1 MGTTKGNLHPKQYE
15 IYRRTKKAGH
25 RLTLSDGT
33 AVALNRKVNS
43 TIVKDAGLA
52 KQIEQEFGHKGG
64 SGDVLV
70 VEVDNNHLHEADNRG
85 HRYTFTVPELPWQK
99 TGKKGGSKERG

>member
-1 MGTTKGNLHPKQYE
+1 MAKSKGNLHPKQYE
-15 IYRRTKKAGH
+15 IYRRSQRTGN

-33 AVALNRKVNS
+33 VVALNPKVNS

-64 SGDVLV
+64 NGEVAV
-70 VEVDNNHLHEADNRG
+70 IEVDNNHLHEADNRG
-85 HRYTFTVPELPWQK
+85 HRYTFTVPELPWH
-99 TGKKGGSKERG
+99 KKGRGTKESG